1 MVNPIIFLDMDG
13 VLLPIG
19 DAGVETDALPKVY
32 RADIRAHW
40 LPDLI
45 PHLNRLW
52 TVFQPYWASWWQ
64 KDAHQVGDLYGIPPT
79 GFCHFSDLY
88 KEIDHLPRYSWK
100 LYPIDK
106 AAKGRPFVWV
116 DDDISDESMKWAYA
130 RNCSIPTKFVQT
142 DPYEGLTVAQLD
154 EIWEWGCALDP
165 NMLR

>member
-1 MVNPIIFLDMDG
+1 MIMVNPIIFLDMDG

-64 KDAHQVGDLYGIPPT
+64 KDSHQVGDLYGIPPT

-100 LYPIDK
+100 LYPI
-106 AAKGRPFVWV
+106 
-116 DDDISDESMKWAYA
+116 
-130 RNCSIPTKFVQT
+130 
-142 DPYEGLTVAQLD
+142 
-154 EIWEWGCALDP
+154 
-165 NMLR
+165 